1 VAQHAP
7 DPVFSPDP
15 FAPDLAPPSAPLQ
28 LTVPAFQSPSYTGT
42 APTGTQLFYSS
53 AQSQTTVAAD
63 NGTALTINS
72 VTGLPQQYPY
82 KLLLEWGTPNQEI
95 VIVTAAPSG
104 NGPYTF
110 TGVLRGCDGGGPQIT
125 HAPGAQVNQGVSAAD
140 FSQIPPVLNVCAFG
154 ADATGTLDSTPA
166 IQAAINAAVYMSGNI
181 VFFPPGVYQITSALM
196 INSNITL
203 QGTSRFNTIIQQ
215 LNNNVNG
222 LSWTGSNLQ
231 YVNIRDLTIQG
242 TGTGGTG
249 TGISL
254 TPVSGPNPNAIGV
267 HLENVR
273 IRNWGGNGFAAQLLI
288 VSQFDNVFVESCAN
302 GFSLTG
308 TVNTAVVFN
317 SCYAKGCTGRGY
329 DLENLTYCTLNGCA
343 SDSNNTGY
351 YILNPGGVTIN
362 SSGSEFC
369 VYGFEVY
376 GGVSCILNACF
387 TFGNT
392 GVSFW
397 VTDTALG
404 VLLVACYEQSPNGA
418 TNSFQFDTGCDVSII
433 GWTYTTA
440 PLQTSTP
447 NQLDDGQGNFQIRNE
462 SYLIGQVNAYGL
474 LNCQGGTSTAT
485 TVGVSSPTFVS
496 GTALEVCSY
505 QDAMLYIAVQ
515 TAAALAVAIGP
526 ASSVTTSLMPSK
538 TYALGLISFRVPMG
552 WYVKITGTIADLTIT
567 QVTC

>member
-1 VAQHAP
+1 
-7 DPVFSPDP
+7 
-15 FAPDLAPPSAPLQ
+15 
-28 LTVPAFQSPSYTGT
+28 
-42 APTGTQLFYSS
+42 
-53 AQSQTTVAAD
+53 
-63 NGTALTINS
+63 
-72 VTGLPQQYPY
+72 
-82 KLLLEWGTPNQEI
+82 
-95 VIVTAAPSG
+95 
-104 NGPYTF
+104 
-110 TGVLRGCDGGGPQIT
+110 
-125 HAPGAQVNQGVSAAD
+125 
-140 FSQIPPVLNVCAFG
+140 
-154 ADATGTLDSTPA
+154 
-166 IQAAINAAVYMSGNI
+166 
-181 VFFPPGVYQITSALM
+181 
-196 INSNITL
+196 
-203 QGTSRFNTIIQQ
+203 
-215 LNNNVNG
+215 
-222 LSWTGSNLQ
+222 
-231 YVNIRDLTIQG
+231 
-242 TGTGGTG
+242 
-249 TGISL
+249 
-254 TPVSGPNPNAIGV
+254 
-267 HLENVR
+267 
-273 IRNWGGNGFAAQLLI
+273 
-288 VSQFDNVFVESCAN
+288 
-302 GFSLTG
+302 
-308 TVNTAVVFN
+308 
-317 SCYAKGCTGRGY
+317 
-329 DLENLTYCTLNGCA
+329 
-343 SDSNNTGY
+343 
-351 YILNPGGVTIN
+351 
-362 SSGSEFC
+362 

-404 VLLVACYEQSPNGA
+404 VLLVACYEKSPNGA